1 MAGRGMAVAR
11 ASPDLTPGPVLGA
24 FATGVE
30 ADFELAVEEQPHAVR
45 RRLQAA
51 LDASDEL
58 FLDAAQL
65 LLAQLVYEPETRFLY
80 FDPDSRFDLQLFT
93 WPAGFY
99 NLPHFHSNW
108 NVSAVMAGSLVIFRS
123 DVSEAGCLNASPLI
137 ATAGQ
142 AGVLIPPQF
151 HCLRN
156 DGSQTAITFHVFSID
171 ETPGDKLHLE
181 TSPTTGDFRLD
192 DDGVLTLARAAALR
206 GGARSTDIIRLAF
219 AAASTPTK
227 LDLVKLMA
235 RLNPPEAVHLG
246 RTLSELVG
254 GEDGRR
260 LLAVVEKMELASR

>member
-1 MAGRGMAVAR
+1 MAQ
-11 ASPDLTPGPVLGA
+11 ASPDLMPGAALAA
-24 FATGVE
+24 FITGVDGDFGQAE
-30 ADFELAVEEQPHAVR
+30 ARQPHAVR
-45 RRLQAA
+45 RRLQTT

-65 LLAQLVYEPETRFLY
+65 LLAQLVYQPDTRFLY
-80 FDPDSRFDLQLFT
+80 FDPESRFDLQLFT

-123 DVSEAGCLNASPLI
+123 DVSEADCLHASPLV

-156 DGSQTAITFHVFSID
+156 DSNETAITFHVFSID

-192 DDGVLTLARAAALR
+192 DDGILTLVRVAAQR
-206 GGARSTDIIRLAF
+206 GGARSTDIARLAF
-219 AAASTPTK
+219 AAASTAAK
-227 LDLVKLMA
+227 LELVKLML
-235 RLNPPEAVHLG
+235 RLDPPEAIHMG